1 MMKLQH
7 NSFSVQR
14 HTAGGGRMAG
24 LAMGIQRVFSLADL
38 LAKVTH
44 VLAPVVRHFE
54 MLHHVPIVNGH
65 FATD

>member
-1 MMKLQH
+1 M
-7 NSFSVQR
+7 V
-14 HTAGGGRMAG
+14 G

-54 MLHHVPIVNGH
+54 MLHHVPIVKGH